1 MPDEA
6 DHRDGRTR
14 VAIVVADQASMFE
27 VAAAIAVFNWCGPKL
42 GMPDHDVMVCSVDG
56 GVIGTTAR
64 VGLIAPQRLRSVRA
78 ADLVIVPTWPTPR
91 DPIDPTVIRFL
102 RRHHERGATVVGL
115 CLGTFALAGAGLLDG
130 RRATT
135 HWSHVDL
142 LSDLYPSIDVEHDRL
157 WVDHGDVV
165 TSAGSAAGLDCCL
178 HLVRRMHGVAAA
190 NAVARTMVLAP
201 QRSGGQAQFVPV
213 PSVMAEKPDD
223 VGRVL
228 EWAVLHLDETPS
240 IAELA
245 ARANVSRRTFERHVQ
260 SRHGVSPLQWLLQQ
274 RLVLARELLEST
286 DLAIDD
292 VARRAG
298 LGSAVNLRTHFA
310 AALGV
315 SPSSY
320 RAMYRS
326 DTQVDLQSLIA

>member
-1 MPDEA
+1 MPEEA
-6 DHRDGRTR
+6 DHRDRATR
-14 VAIVVADQASMFE
+14 VAVVVADQASLFE
-27 VAAAIAVFNWCGPKL
+27 VAAAIAVFTWCGPKL
-42 GMPDHDVMVCSVDG
+42 GMPPHDVMVCSVDG
-56 GVIGTTAR
+56 GAIGTTAR
-64 VGLIAPQRLRSVRA
+64 VGLIAPKRLDSVRA

-91 DPIDPTVIRFL
+91 DPIDPTVVRFL
-102 RRHHERGATVVGL
+102 RRHHERGATIVGL

-142 LSDLYPSIDVEHDRL
+142 LADLYPSIEVEHDRL
-157 WVDHGDVV
+157 WVDDGDVV

-178 HLVRRMHGVAAA
+178 HLVRRRHGVAAA

-201 QRSGGQAQFVPV
+201 QRSGGQAQFVPAANV
-213 PSVMAEKPDD
+213 LAEEPDD
-223 VGRVL
+223 VGRAL
-228 EWAVLHLDETPS
+228 EWAAARLDETLS
-240 IAELA
+240 IVELA

-260 SRHGVSPLQWLLQQ
+260 RRHGVSPLQWLLRR

-286 DLAIDD
+286 DLAVDD

-298 LGSAVNLRTHFA
+298 LGSAVNLRTHFGV
-310 AALGV
+310 ALGV

-326 DTQVDLQSLIA
+326 DTHVDQLS